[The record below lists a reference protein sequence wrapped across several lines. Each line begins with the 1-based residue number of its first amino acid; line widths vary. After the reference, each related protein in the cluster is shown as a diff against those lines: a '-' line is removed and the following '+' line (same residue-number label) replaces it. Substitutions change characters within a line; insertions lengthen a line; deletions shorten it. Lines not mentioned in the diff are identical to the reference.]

1 VSRRHTAGDRLA
13 KAPGAGAGGRPLARV
28 GTVSADQVLLGV
40 GLMVA
45 LAVGS
50 QVLAERLRVP
60 AIIVLLPVGFVAG
73 AVTEA
78 VDPDVIFGDAFPSLV
93 SLAVAVILYDAGLDL
108 DLGRLRGHTRKT
120 VVRLIGLG
128 VPITWGVAALGATW
142 LLGMPS
148 DAALMLGAIV
158 VVSGPTVVGPLL
170 NFVRPREKLQRIL
183 SWEGALIDPVGAI
196 LGALVLAA
204 IVSTSSKRYP
214 GEEIALFAYS
224 LGTGLAAGLLGCAV
238 LWLVLERIRPGEVLD
253 ASTQVATV
261 ILVAALSDTVRD
273 DSGLIA
279 AIVMGLVVANR
290 REFDLPARRPFLETL
305 VQLILGVLFVSI
317 SATVTPESL
326 RGLVLPSL
334 GVVALL
340 VLVARPLLTAVATL
354 RTDLPRADR
363 MFIGWMAPRGIVAAA
378 TAASFEASLIA
389 DGAVD
394 AEKILPVTFIV
405 IVATVSLYGLTA
417 APVARRLGVVRS
429 SRDRPL
435 LVGAEPW
442 VMDLALALEAAGLEV
457 VMWSPYAGDR
467 RRISE
472 AGLEVTDGEL
482 LAAAAGEG
490 GELEGITAVLL
501 LSDQDEFNALASR
514 VLEGSVGG
522 RVYRLTP
529 SSAGAGA
536 LAPFIG
542 TPRLFRRDLTGRALA
557 ARHRAGER
565 PACRRGDGELP
576 EDVDLLFVVR
586 ASGELAPAVDG
597 DEPERLPGDVAVVM
611 ARPEPVPPEAD
622 LPAQAPQQRV
632 ADTGTQLGSDQ
643 LGAAEEP

>member
-1 VSRRHTAGDRLA
+1 MS
-13 KAPGAGAGGRPLARV
+13 P
-28 GTVSADQVLLGV
+28 DQVLVGV

-50 QVLAERLRVP
+50 QVLAARLRVP

-73 AVTEA
+73 AVTDA

-108 DLGRLRGHTRKT
+108 DLERLRGHTRRT

-170 NFVRPREKLQRIL
+170 SFVRPREQLQRIL

-204 IVSTSSKRYP
+204 IVSTTSERYP

-224 LGTGLAAGLLGCAV
+224 LGTGLAAGMLGSAV
-238 LWLVLERIRPGEVLD
+238 LWLVLVRIRPGEVLD

-354 RTDLPRADR
+354 RTDLSRADR

-378 TAASFEASLIA
+378 TAASFQASLIA

-435 LVGAEPW
+435 LVGGDPW
-442 VMDLALALEAAGLEV
+442 VVDLALALETAGLEV
-457 VMWSPYAGDR
+457 VLWAARETER
-467 RRISE
+467 RSIRES
-472 AGLEVTDGEL
+472 GLELTDGAL

-490 GELEGITAVLL
+490 AELEGISAVLL
-501 LSDQDEFNALASR
+501 LSDENDFNALASAL
-514 VLEGSVGG
+514 LEGSLDGQ
-522 RVYRLTP
+522 VYRLEPP
-529 SSAGAGA
+529 STSEGTVAPYLGGA
-536 LAPFIG
+536 
-542 TPRLFRRDLTGRALA
+542 RLFRRGLTGAALA
-557 ARHRAGER
+557 ARRASGGR
-565 PACRRGDGELP
+565 VVVQAGTQTPAPGS
-576 EDVDLLFVVR
+576 DLLFLVR
-586 ASGELAPAVDG
+586 QEGRLVPVLEGVEPPRQAGDRAVLLTAVTAATGGESQAGSL
-597 DEPERLPGDVAVVM
+597 DEDR
-611 ARPEPVPPEAD
+611 
-622 LPAQAPQQRV
+622 
-632 ADTGTQLGSDQ
+632 
-643 LGAAEEP
+643 